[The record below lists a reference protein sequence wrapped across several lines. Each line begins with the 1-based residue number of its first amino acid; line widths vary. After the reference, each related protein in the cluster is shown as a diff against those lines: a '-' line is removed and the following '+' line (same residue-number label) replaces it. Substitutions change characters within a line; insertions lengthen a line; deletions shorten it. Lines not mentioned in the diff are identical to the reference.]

1 MPEAADANKSTR
13 RYCSPRREEQAR
25 RTRGRIIAAA
35 HESFLRSGY
44 ATTTI
49 RGVATAVGVAVQTVE
64 LAFGTKRGLLKAV
77 IDVAI
82 ASDDRPIPVLQRE
95 QAKAAQSTTDVETF
109 LAIVGRVVRM
119 VAERVAGLLLV
130 LEEAARTDHEIAALA
145 RELDAQ
151 RATTATWI
159 ARGLAER
166 TPLRDE
172 LNHDDAVDTIW
183 LLMDPVVFRRLT
195 RDRGWSADQFQHWFT
210 DSIQRLLLR
219 PRAAPRRRRRT

>member
-49 RGVATAVGVAVQTVE
+49 REVA
-64 LAFGTKRGLLKAV
+64 
-77 IDVAI
+77 
-82 ASDDRPIPVLQRE
+82 
-95 QAKAAQSTTDVETF
+95 TDVETF